1 MHAIF
6 VTNNTATLL
15 YDAECMP
22 EPLQSGQIVH
32 SARKRVETDE
42 CYANK
47 FEYVHVFTEIN
58 KLKRIISEPLA

>member
-1 MHAIF
+1 
-6 VTNNTATLL
+6 
-15 YDAECMP
+15 MP
-22 EPLQSGQIVH
+22 EQLQSGQIV
-32 SARKRVETDE
+32 ARKRAKTDE

>member
-15 YDAECMP
+15 YDSASMP
-22 EPLQSGQIVH
+22 EQLQSGQIVV
-32 SARKRVETDE
+32 RKRAKTDE